1 MSTGTIDEKI
11 YTRQLSKEGLQSRVV
26 DNESEVNSIS
36 TRSLKELFY
45 YQVIVMACVRACVHA
60 CVILFHSQCFAILA
74 SQSDTIS
81 GTHEMLRCERCGGS
95 AWEQCAR
102 ARQREEQK
110 IEAEKEAVRAKRKA
124 KKAKQK
130 TPRKTKGK
138 KKSSKKKQRVCAQ

>member
-45 YQVIVMACVRACVHA
+45 YQVIVMVCMHA

-95 AWEQCAR
+95 AWEQCTR

-130 TPRKTKGK
+130 TPRKTKGG